1 MFINNYHNYWIS
13 YLGKKKLRKKYIM
26 LNILMHSMSYQ
37 PVKMY
42 IGDEQMLKLRP
53 QCKNISRDLNF
64 SL

>member
-42 IGDEQMLKLRP
+42 IGDEQMLELRP
-53 QCKNISRDLNF
+53 QCKNISRDFNF